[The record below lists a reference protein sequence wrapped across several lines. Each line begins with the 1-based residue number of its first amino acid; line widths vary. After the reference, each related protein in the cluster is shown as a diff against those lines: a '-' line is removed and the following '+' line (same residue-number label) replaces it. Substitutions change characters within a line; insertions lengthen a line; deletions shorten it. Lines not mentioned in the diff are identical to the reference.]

1 MTTHFLRDNSAAAE
15 GAVTAKQKRVY
26 QKEAASYVADL
37 ILDSLERFPDEERQ
51 ARVKQVHAALRPK
64 SNKLNQAA
72 ERLAEIVL
80 DQMST
85 LRPEKAKVLR
95 EGIRRLA
102 GKKSGSKAAAL
113 QRAK

>member
-1 MTTHFLRDNSAAAE
+1 M
-15 GAVTAKQKRVY
+15 TAKQKRVY
-26 QKEAASYVADL
+26 QKKTVRYVAHL
-37 ILDSLERFPDEERQ
+37 MLYSLDRFPEEERQ

-85 LRPEKAKVLR
+85 LRPEKAKALR
-95 EGIRRLA
+95 EEIRRLA